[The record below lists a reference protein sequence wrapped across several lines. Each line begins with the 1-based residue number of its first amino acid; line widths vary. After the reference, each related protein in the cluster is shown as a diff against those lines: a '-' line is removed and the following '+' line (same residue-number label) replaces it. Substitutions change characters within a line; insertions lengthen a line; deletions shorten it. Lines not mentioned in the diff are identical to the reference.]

1 MQRGTPKKK
10 YSKSLEIEKTLL
22 YLIKSNGKRNKPKD
36 KQKTGLKNE
45 LKKTV
50 LRKKKNRPQKR
61 ETKEFFYW
69 KHFFALWKSKKRPF
83 TLE

>member
-1 MQRGTPKKK
+1 MNVILNQVERQTKQAERQTKNSIKKR
-10 YSKSLEIEKTLL
+10 IE
-22 YLIKSNGKRNKPKD
+22 
-36 KQKTGLKNE
+36 
-45 LKKTV
+45 KTV